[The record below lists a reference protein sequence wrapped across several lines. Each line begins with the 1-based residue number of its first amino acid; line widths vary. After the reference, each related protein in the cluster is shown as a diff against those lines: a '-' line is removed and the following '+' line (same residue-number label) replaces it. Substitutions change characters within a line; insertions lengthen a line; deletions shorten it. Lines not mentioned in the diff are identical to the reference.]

1 MSVAVPG
8 DAVPP
13 LLLQAAEELLGTGC
27 GALRV
32 VPLPGDGSERRFYRI
47 LNGRRRAIGLSSP
60 RVPMKAVDENDS
72 FLLIGRHLHGCGLP
86 VPEFIWADASRG
98 LFLLEDFGDVH
109 LELLVNRRRRS
120 MASVYGQVI
129 RLLLRLHER
138 APEGFL
144 PEYCHDA
151 PVYDAAFVL
160 EREIEYFRKAFL
172 EAFLETDWDQGADLR
187 AELESLADRAGASG
201 SAHVIHRDFQ
211 SRNLMILRGRIG
223 LLDFQGMRFGPP
235 AYDLAS
241 LLIDPY
247 VNLPEPVQA
256 ALREQYWRGARRFLG
271 FSRQAFE
278 RSYAA
283 VRLCRNL
290 QVLAAYAFLGL
301 ARGKPRFLAYI
312 PCAWRRL
319 RSSLRR
325 AGPEDY
331 PILTRR
337 LGEKRLQSRLEERLR
352 VVLRDKGC

>member
-1 MSVAVPG
+1 MIVTVPG

-13 LLLQAAEELLGTGC
+13 LLLQAAEDVLGAGR
-27 GALRV
+27 GPLRV
-32 VPLPGDGSERRFYRI
+32 IPLPGDGSERRFYRI
-47 LNGRRRAIGLSSP
+47 LDGRRRAIGLSSP
-60 RVPMKAVDENDS
+60 RVTTKAVDENDS

-86 VPEFIWADASRG
+86 VPEFIWADASQG

-109 LELLVNRRRRS
+109 LQLLVNRRRRS
-120 MASVYGQVI
+120 LASVYGQVI

-138 APEGFL
+138 APGGFL

-151 PVYDAAFVL
+151 PVYDASFVL

-172 EAFLETDWDQGADLR
+172 EAFLETDWDKDPNLR
-187 AELESLADRAGASG
+187 MEIERLAESAGASRRE
-201 SAHVIHRDFQ
+201 HVIHRDFQ
-211 SRNLMILRGRIG
+211 SRNLMVLRGRMG

-256 ALREQYWRGARRFLG
+256 GLKELYWRGARCFLG
-271 FSRQAFE
+271 LSRQAFD

-283 VRLCRNL
+283 ARLCRNL

-312 PCAWRRL
+312 PLAWSRL
-319 RSSLRR
+319 RWSLRW
-325 AGPEDY
+325 AGPDNY
-331 PILTRR
+331 PNLTRR
-337 LGEKRLQSRLEERLR
+337 LGEERLQSRLDERLR